1 MMARNRVMKDWF
13 EFYAKQG
20 KTSEEAGLL
29 VGNTLLLLTA
39 VRNAMAVHRENF
51 HVIRVFNVM
60 EYDKLIDDLAF
71 T

>member
-1 MMARNRVMKDWF
+1 MFKHKNYRNNK
-13 EFYAKQG
+13 EFSLFQ
-20 KTSEEAGLL
+20 AGLL